1 MPSTARCSSSAA
13 LTARLVAHEL
23 VDTPAVA
30 LDHLHRLVP
39 DARHD
44 GLDLFR
50 IEGLVQGGVTREVGE
65 HDGGMAPFAL
75 VVQRTGQHRASSRC
89 RWPGQWIRCTGGRVC
104 GQAGRCPEQ
113 PLAVTQRHHAK
124 FPQVG
129 VGELGQQ
136 VRGYVLCDKRV
147 GVLAEAEGGQ
157 PGPQVLRQ
165 TWDGR
170 ICMRTVD
177 RHHDGSWHREDS
189 MVPLSLHPAIVPL
202 TEQLGSC
209 IIFSKDKPME
219 NSSLTSRQLYAAV
232 KANPTRKRFGFGR
245 KPALINI
252 DLQKA
257 YTCVGEFATA
267 YETDPRQLEY
277 VNALAAEFRARGF
290 PVVWTYVA
298 YMASGE
304 DAGVWGTRTNTP
316 DSLQN
321 IKVGSRRAEFDDRLV
336 IDRQRDIIINKRM
349 ASAFFETNLGS
360 IFTFHGVDTVVV
372 TGGSTSGCVRA
383 TAVDS
388 LQRSFRTI
396 VPEECVADK
405 HEGPHFANLYDMA
418 LKYAD
423 VLSIEETMAQLRQ
436 VAPAA
441 GAGQ

>member
-1 MPSTARCSSSAA
+1 
-13 LTARLVAHEL
+13 
-23 VDTPAVA
+23 
-30 LDHLHRLVP
+30 
-39 DARHD
+39 
-44 GLDLFR
+44 
-50 IEGLVQGGVTREVGE
+50 
-65 HDGGMAPFAL
+65 
-75 VVQRTGQHRASSRC
+75 
-89 RWPGQWIRCTGGRVC
+89 
-104 GQAGRCPEQ
+104 
-113 PLAVTQRHHAK
+113 
-124 FPQVG
+124 
-129 VGELGQQ
+129 
-136 VRGYVLCDKRV
+136 
-147 GVLAEAEGGQ
+147 
-157 PGPQVLRQ
+157 
-165 TWDGR
+165 
-170 ICMRTVD
+170 
-177 RHHDGSWHREDS
+177 
-189 MVPLSLHPAIVPL
+189 
-202 TEQLGSC
+202 
-209 IIFSKDKPME
+209 ME

-232 KANPTRKRFGFGR
+232 KANPTRKRFGFGK

-267 YETDPRQLEY
+267 YETDPKQLEY
-277 VNALAAEFRARGF
+277 VNTLAAEFRSRGF

-298 YMASGE
+298 YMESGE

-336 IDRQRDIIINKRM
+336 IDRQRDIILNKRM

-423 VLSIEETMAQLRQ
+423 VLSIEETMAQLRN
-436 VAPAA
+436 VPPVA
-441 GAGQ
+441 GAGR

>member
-1 MPSTARCSSSAA
+1 
-13 LTARLVAHEL
+13 
-23 VDTPAVA
+23 
-30 LDHLHRLVP
+30 
-39 DARHD
+39 
-44 GLDLFR
+44 
-50 IEGLVQGGVTREVGE
+50 
-65 HDGGMAPFAL
+65 
-75 VVQRTGQHRASSRC
+75 
-89 RWPGQWIRCTGGRVC
+89 
-104 GQAGRCPEQ
+104 
-113 PLAVTQRHHAK
+113 
-124 FPQVG
+124 
-129 VGELGQQ
+129 
-136 VRGYVLCDKRV
+136 
-147 GVLAEAEGGQ
+147 
-157 PGPQVLRQ
+157 
-165 TWDGR
+165 
-170 ICMRTVD
+170 
-177 RHHDGSWHREDS
+177 
-189 MVPLSLHPAIVPL
+189 
-202 TEQLGSC
+202 
-209 IIFSKDKPME
+209 ME

-232 KANPTRKRFGFGR
+232 KANPTRKRFGFGN

-267 YETDPRQLEY
+267 YQTDPRQLEH

-298 YMASGE
+298 YMESGE

-321 IKVGSRRAEFDDRLV
+321 IKVASRRAEFDDRLV

-423 VLSIEETMAQLRQ
+423 VLSVDETMAQLRK
-436 VAPAA
+436 VPATP
-441 GAGQ
+441 GAGR